1 MKKNNLP
8 RGLRNNNPGN
18 IRING
23 DLFQGEVRPSKDKS
37 FKQFETMAYGY
48 RAMFVILRNYIR
60 NYKLDTIRK
69 MISRWAP
76 TNENHT
82 ENYIRVVAERSGILA
97 DELVYPENREIMI
110 RIVAAMSYVENGVEA
125 DMPDVITGDGFC
137 YETLS
142 CNTDFDSLPSLL
154 PGRPVHEESRGQTCL
169 QNRYIRPC

>member
-23 DLFQGEVRPSKDKS
+23 DLFQGEIRPSKDKS

-69 MISRWAP
+69 MITRWAP
-76 TNENHT
+76 PEDNNHT
-82 ENYIRVVAERSGILA
+82 EAYIKAVSDYAGIPA
-97 DELVYPENREIMI
+97 DDPININDREQMI
-110 RIVAAMSYVENGVEA
+110 RIVAGMSKVENGREA
-125 DMPDVITGDGFC
+125 DMPDVITGWI
-137 YETLS
+137 
-142 CNTDFDSLPSLL
+142 LL
-154 PGRPVHEESRGQTCL
+154 
-169 QNRYIRPC
+169 

>member
-1 MKKNNLP
+1 MEEFIMTA

-18 IRING
+18 IRIND

-76 TNENHT
+76 PKDNNHT
-82 ENYIRVVAERSGILA
+82 EAYIKAVSDYAGIPA
-97 DELVYPENREIMI
+97 DDPINVNDREQMI
-110 RIVAAMSYVENGVEA
+110 RIVAGMSKVENGREA
-125 DMPDVITGDGFC
+125 DMPDVITGWI
-137 YETLS
+137 
-142 CNTDFDSLPSLL
+142 LL
-154 PGRPVHEESRGQTCL
+154 
-169 QNRYIRPC
+169 